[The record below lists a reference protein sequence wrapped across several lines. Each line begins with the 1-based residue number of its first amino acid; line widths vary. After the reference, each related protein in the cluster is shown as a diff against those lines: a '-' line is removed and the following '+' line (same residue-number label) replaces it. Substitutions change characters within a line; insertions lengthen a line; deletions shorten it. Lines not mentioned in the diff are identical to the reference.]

1 MIRKLLIQASVPK
14 GNATLVGNY
23 YDKKTRKNLYLVD
36 GGKRVCTDNDYED
49 EKIHNV
55 LISDGQVHTHEYDD
69 AIKSELA
76 VVDFYKNH
84 PLCRTVGSTNP
95 NMVNAL
101 FTIVIHHEVVEKDI
115 FELDRNLD
123 IAIETLKL
131 SFEEKYE
138 LAFALG
144 LDPRGMTHKDLV
156 IALIGPNLLGKA
168 VTEHE
173 SFDLYMRGVES
184 DRKAKVYANKAILA
198 GIIPFTDGYYRVA
211 GRTLGATQ
219 RDVVDLCVTDKE
231 FFYSFVVPEVDKLHT
246 APTAKQDDYK
256 PSKDFNKLA
265 DIPKTIDEN
274 YKEIKKQGRGKKDA
288 LISEMIETE

>member
-1 MIRKLLIQASVPK
+1 MIRKLLIQALVPK
-14 GNATLVGNY
+14 GSATLVGNY

-36 GGKRVCTDNDYED
+36 GGKRVCTETDYD
-49 EKIHNV
+49 DDKIHNI

-76 VVDFYKNH
+76 IVEFFKNH

-95 NMVNAL
+95 NLVNAL
-101 FTIVIHHEVVEKDI
+101 FTIIIHHEVVEKDI

-138 LAFALG
+138 LAFALS

-156 IALIGPNLLGKA
+156 IALVGPNLLGKA
-168 VTEHE
+168 IVEHD
-173 SFDLYMRGVES
+173 SFDMYMRGVES
-184 DRKAKVYANKAILA
+184 DRKAKVYANKAIMA

-219 RDVVDLCVTDKE
+219 RDVVDVCVTDKE
-231 FFYSFVVPEVDKLHT
+231 YFYSFIVPEVDKINA
-246 APTAKQDDYK
+246 APSAKQDDYK
-256 PSKDFNKLA
+256 PSKDFNKLEG
-265 DIPKTIDEN
+265 IPKTIDET

>member
-1 MIRKLLIQASVPK
+1 MIRKLLIQAAVPK

-55 LISDGQVHTHEYDD
+55 LISDGQVHTQEYDD

-84 PLCRTVGSTNP
+84 PLCKTVGSTNP
-95 NMVNAL
+95 NLVNAL

-156 IALIGPNLLGKA
+156 ISLIGPNLLGKA

-231 FFYSFVVPEVDKLHT
+231 FFYSFVVPEVDKLHA

-274 YKEIKKQGRGKKDA
+274 YKEIKRQGRGKKDA